1 MPDIT
6 TVPTGTPIALLPYRI
21 ETRYLPRSGGQPG
34 ADLLV
39 RVYPDQIHFD
49 SHEPGLTPVET
60 QARKEFLAAG
70 GRDPD
75 PDAPDVVS
83 AWARLVEQFGE
94 TRAAWLARRPTDG
107 EPLGDRPAMW
117 SQPVRA
123 RALPDRFVVLGY
135 RAGQLVFQRET
146 APIPRDLAVSPP
158 PGEAVTPAPPPAPDA
173 SGHRP
178 DPLDVPPGMTWMI
191 DPAEGEAN
199 GMLLRVPLG
208 PTQLVLDRLVV
219 LGVRVEARPGDPDG
233 TAGVRGAADLAALL
247 TSHRYTDGLALV
259 AQGTP
264 TNNTER
270 GPSGLDEAGLAA
282 TTSRRELL
290 PDAADDGSDGARLAA
305 ALGVPRKVFGRV
317 EGAEGRESR
326 DAQAMNAALWPA
338 TWGYLLERFLT
349 TVGPTRL
356 EPYRR
361 HFVDWVR
368 ARGPLATLRIGN
380 QPYGVL
386 PVVSLDR
393 YQADP
398 TDPTGARVADLVR
411 RLRPTWLTALT
422 TSRPETKP
430 VLEILKRRPV
440 SDGYAMRGVFGAHE
454 WFDRALGFEGGP
466 EGLDRSQLA
475 GRVVG
480 AQLMHQRIS
489 AALGVPPFTAF
500 DAVKAFTGAT
510 LHDGHLPT
518 VAADLT
524 APTVPWLAA
533 LRARMLATLP
543 ADVEA
548 GGWPGKPA
556 DSVLY
561 LLLRHAARL
570 VATGPAPDVR
580 GYPARGHFGDP
591 AAEPPPLNRYEEL
604 LAALDDLAT
613 RPAWV
618 VDLATRESLDLAGFR
633 FDAWAT
639 SVATRRLARLRAD
652 PHAGLAL
659 GGYGFVENLT
669 PGSQDLAVPAD
680 QIPPGEAP
688 GLLRRAS
695 DAGYLHAPSVAQ
707 AATAAVLRAGHLNHA
722 EEAGATG
729 TSPFALDLSSRRV
742 RLGTAVVEG
751 LRQGQTLAALI
762 GYRIERAL
770 HDTGQAAGIPALRR
784 AVAALAGQ
792 TGEQE
797 VVDGVALL
805 TAHTAGQL
813 RWGVGGL
820 PPLTAVRP
828 AIEVAREALDAVG
841 DLSVAEGLHHT
852 LQGNYQRASAA
863 LAIGK
868 VDGVAPPELEVVRTP
883 RTGAGITHRL
893 LLMLDAPPPDTGPG
907 GWQTGPRETAEPAL
921 AAWVAAVLG
930 PAERVVADLTFV
942 DPATGAALA
951 PNRRVTL
958 DDALPYPLDLLGYAD
973 DPAGIESRL
982 AWHHLDPARRPTDV
996 GPDATVR
1003 LLPDPAGPLSAGQ
1016 VYLTD
1021 LLEVVRSIAAVLST
1035 ARPLTR
1041 TDLVAGGTAGDEDEP
1056 DGVLLEE
1063 LRQRAT
1069 VAHLGLTTLRA
1080 ALRDAVGDIEDHGHP
1095 EAVADLSTAAAHLLT
1110 ATAFGVPNVVPVA
1123 RHILDATAAEGGPA
1137 AEVTAAAV
1145 ATLTTQVLA
1154 GYAEV
1159 RRRSMAADEIA
1170 ARASRAPDW
1179 VDLLR
1184 AVFGPG
1190 FLVVPR
1196 FTPADPGQLARAFA
1210 GTSVSGAPAGQ
1221 EPLAWFARTARIR
1234 PAVAAVETVCR
1245 FGQALATGW
1254 GPDLRIGQV
1263 PAPAAGEPARRW
1275 VGLPPLDPAD
1285 TVPTGVTSL
1294 VAVGAGPA
1302 ATGSLAGLLLDEW
1315 GEVVPARRET
1325 TAVAYH
1331 YDAPGAQAPQAVL
1344 LAVSPRPPGSSWTLD
1359 DLAATVNET
1368 IDLVKLRSVDRTDL
1382 IPEHLLSSLAYL
1394 PLWPTTAP
1402 GAVEVSRLASV
1413 PATFGVPK
1421 VAGQP
1426 RIGSVVLKGTQTALA
1441 GIRQGR
1447 TVQVIVTGEN
1457 LHIPQET
1464 STWSV
1469 DKPGLRLRVLAQSPD
1484 QTELELSAART
1495 GTDYPAVDTYEL
1507 RLVTRGGIAT
1517 WLVRVTP
1524 RVTITAVTPAV
1535 VRQDQYDATVVLEVD
1550 GHLLPTVPIPHRD
1563 PPITFRVL
1571 GLDLPVTGVVPAAV
1585 PGRAAVTLR
1594 VPGRPKPPVEYND
1607 RGKPIIKTKHW
1618 TPVPATL
1625 AVQGA
1630 WEHDEPSTEA
1640 YHELVGAFTYEV
1652 MSWTNADL

>member
-49 SHEPGLTPVET
+49 AHEPGLTPVEA
-60 QARKEFLAAG
+60 QARDEFVAAG
-70 GRDPD
+70 GHGPD
-75 PDAPDVVS
+75 PDDPDVVS

-94 TRAAWLARRPTDG
+94 TRAAWLARRPAAG
-107 EPLGDRPAMW
+107 EGFGTRPAAW
-117 SQPVRA
+117 SEPVRA

-135 RAGQLVFQRET
+135 RANQLVFRHEA
-146 APIPRDLAVSPP
+146 APVPRDLAVSPP
-158 PGEAVTPAPPPAPDA
+158 PDEAVTPAPPSPPDA

-178 DPLDVPPGMTWMI
+178 DPVDVPPGMAWMI

-219 LGVRVEARPGDPDG
+219 LGVRVEARPGEPGG

-247 TSHRYTDGLALV
+247 TAHRYTDGLALV

-264 TNNTER
+264 TNNTDR
-270 GPSGLDEAGLAA
+270 GSSGLGEAGLAA
-282 TTSRRELL
+282 TTSRRELF
-290 PDAADDGSDGARLAA
+290 PDAAGDGSDGARLAA
-305 ALGVPRKVFGRV
+305 ALGVPRTVFGRV
-317 EGAEGRESR
+317 EGADGRESR

-338 TWGYLLERFLT
+338 TWGYLLNGILT
-349 TVGPTRL
+349 SVGLTRL

-368 ARGPLATLRIGN
+368 ARGPLAALRIGN

-386 PVVSLDR
+386 PTISLDR

-398 TDPTGARVADLVR
+398 GDPTGAQVANLVR
-411 RLRPTWLTALT
+411 RLRPIWQTAVAA
-422 TSRPETKP
+422 SRPDTRP
-430 VLEILKRRPV
+430 VLDILKRRPV
-440 SDGYAMRGVFGAHE
+440 SDGYTVRGVFGASP
-454 WFDRALGFEGGP
+454 WIDTAISF
-466 EGLDRSQLA
+466 EGLDQ
-475 GRVVG
+475 
-480 AQLMHQRIS
+480 AQVIRRTVDARAEHGQIS
-489 AALGVPPFTAF
+489 STLNVPPFMPF
-500 DAVKAFTGAT
+500 DFIKAFTSVSAW
-510 LHDGHLPT
+510 DGHLPT

-524 APTVPWLAA
+524 PQTVEWLAA

-580 GYPARGHFGDP
+580 DYPARGHFGD
-591 AAEPPPLNRYEEL
+591 AVEPPPLDRYAEL
-604 LAALDDLAT
+604 LAALDDLAR
-613 RPAWV
+613 RPATV
-618 VDLATRESLDLAGFR
+618 VDLAAREALDLAGFR
-633 FDAWAT
+633 LDAWAT

-652 PHAGLAL
+652 PEAGLAL
-659 GGYGFVENLT
+659 GGYGFVENLA
-669 PGSQDLAVPAD
+669 PGSHDVAVPAD

-695 DAGYLHAPSVAQ
+695 DAGYLHAPSVAH
-707 AATAAVLRAGHLNHA
+707 AVTAAVLRAGHLTHA
-722 EEAGATG
+722 EEADATG

-742 RLGTAVVEG
+742 RLGTAVVDG

-770 HDTGQAAGIPALRR
+770 HDTGQAAVIPALRR

-813 RWGVGGL
+813 RWGVDGL
-820 PPLTAVRP
+820 PPLAAVAP
-828 AIEVAREALDAVG
+828 AIEVAREAVDAVG
-841 DLSVAEGLHHT
+841 DLSVAEALHHT
-852 LQGNYQRASAA
+852 VQGNYQRASAA

-893 LLMLDAPPPDTGPG
+893 LLMLDAPPLGAGSG
-907 GWQTGPRETAEPAL
+907 GWQVGPRETAEPAL

-930 PAERVVADLTFV
+930 PAQRVVADVGFA
-942 DPATGAALA
+942 DPATGATLA
-951 PNRRVTL
+951 PTRRVTVG
-958 DDALPYPLDLLGYAD
+958 DALPYPLELLGYAD

-982 AWHHLDPARRPTDV
+982 AWHQLDPARRPAGV
-996 GPDATVR
+996 GPDAGVR
-1003 LLPDPAGPLSAGQ
+1003 LLPDPASPLTGGQ

-1035 ARPLTR
+1035 ARPLAAP
-1041 TDLVAGGTAGDEDEP
+1041 DLAVGGTADEDEP
-1056 DGVLLEE
+1056 DGVLLDE

-1069 VAHLGLTTLRA
+1069 VAHLRLTTLRA
-1080 ALRDAVGDIEDHGHP
+1080 ALRDAVGDSDDQGPTEG
-1095 EAVADLSTAAAHLLT
+1095 VVDLATAAGHLLT
-1110 ATAFGVPNVVPVA
+1110 ATAFGVPGVVPVA
-1123 RHILDATAAEGGPA
+1123 RHALDATGADGRPA
-1137 AEVTAAAV
+1137 TEVTAAAV
-1145 ATLTTQVLA
+1145 AALTAQVLA

-1159 RRRSMAADEIA
+1159 RRRSVAADEIA
-1170 ARASRAPDW
+1170 ARASRAADW

-1184 AVFGPG
+1184 AVFGADFP
-1190 FLVVPR
+1190 VVPR
-1196 FTPADPGQLARAFA
+1196 FTPADPIQLNRAFA
-1210 GTSVSGAPAGQ
+1210 GTSVSPAPAGQ
-1221 EPLAWFARTARIR
+1221 EPLAWFARAARIR
-1234 PAVAAVETVCR
+1234 PAVAAVETACR

-1254 GPDLRIGQV
+1254 GLDLTVGQV

-1275 VGLPPLDPAD
+1275 VGLPPLDPAG

-1302 ATGSLAGLLLDEW
+1302 GTGSLAGLLLDEW

-1344 LAVSPRPPGSSWTLD
+1344 LAVSPRPAGGTWTLD
-1359 DLAATVNET
+1359 DLTATVNET
-1368 IDLVKLRSVDRTDL
+1368 IDLVKARSMDRVDLGADHIL
-1382 IPEHLLSSLAYL
+1382 GSLAYL

-1402 GAVEVSRLASV
+1402 GAVDVARLASV
-1413 PATFGVPK
+1413 PATFGVPQT
-1421 VAGQP
+1421 AGKP
-1426 RIGSVVLKGTQTALA
+1426 EIDNFYLETTQTTATE
-1441 GIRQGR
+1441 IRQGR
-1447 TVQVIVTGEN
+1447 TITIAVTGKN
-1457 LHIPQET
+1457 LQIPQET
-1464 STWSV
+1464 STWTV
-1469 DKPGLRLRVLAQSPD
+1469 NPPELQLQVLGQSE
-1484 QTELELSAART
+1484 THARLELKAAQTST
-1495 GTDYPAVDTYEL
+1495 GYPPLGEYEL
-1507 RLVTRGGIAT
+1507 QLTNRGGVAT
-1517 WLVRVTP
+1517 QSVTVTP
-1524 RVTITAVTPAV
+1524 RITITGVTPAV
-1535 VRQDQYDATVVLEVD
+1535 VRQDQYATTAVLRVD
-1550 GHLLPTVPIPHRD
+1550 GHHLLPTAQAS
-1563 PPITFRVL
+1563 
-1571 GLDLPVTGVVPAAV
+1571 PVTFTV
-1585 PGRAAVTLR
+1585 PGSHLTVTETAATEVTGQVAVTLR
-1594 VPGRPKPPVEYND
+1594 VPARPKPPVEYDD
-1607 RGKPIIKTKHW
+1607 RGKPIPKVKHW
-1618 TPVPATL
+1618 TPVPVTL
-1625 AVQGA
+1625 AVQGPREEGEDNA
-1630 WEHDEPSTEA
+1630 DHVLA
-1640 YHELVGAFTYEV
+1640 GAFTYEV
-1652 MSWTNADL
+1652 LSWVTTDL